1 MHEINS
7 RRLTHLIALAEEG
20 SFARAAERVHLSQ
33 PALSRSIQALE
44 DELGM
49 KLFDRA
55 ARGVAMTAAGRL
67 LVERAR
73 RVLFETRCLFRDV
86 DLLKSHELGEVRI
99 GLGPYPAV
107 VLLPDL
113 LVEFSRRFPKIKVS
127 IELGEGDALI
137 GKLRAEQIDFLVT
150 DRRVPPVTPDVTLQ
164 RLPRHDGAWFARP
177 GHPLLARGAVPLA
190 ALRDFPLVSVT
201 LPAFMKDALHRLLKY
216 RAHEQIPLQVECNDV
231 AVLKDVVAQ
240 TDAVLFATGSS
251 VRRDLEMRR
260 LARIPLTNPPKLSLE
275 FALVYLA
282 ERTPS
287 PAASSALA
295 LTEQIMAEANRA
307 AQHLLHADAPIQDLP

>member
-44 DELGM
+44 EELDM

-55 ARGVAMTAAGRL
+55 VRGVAMTAAGRL

-86 DLLKSHELGEVRI
+86 ELLKTHELGEVRI
-99 GLGPYPAV
+99 GLGPYAAV

-113 LVEFSRRFPKIKVS
+113 LVQFSQRFPKIKVS
-127 IELGEGDALI
+127 IELGEGDALLDQ
-137 GKLRAEQIDFLVT
+137 LRAEKIDFLVT
-150 DRRVPPVTPDVTLQ
+150 DRRVLPVTPDVALR
-164 RLPRHDGAWFARP
+164 RLPRQEGSWFVRP
-177 GHPLLARGAVPLA
+177 GHPLLLRGPVPLA
-190 ALRDFPLVSVT
+190 ELREFPLVSVT
-201 LPAFMKDALHRLLKY
+201 LPAFMKDAVHRLLKY
-216 RAHEQIPLQVECNDV
+216 RAHEQIPVQVECNDV
-231 AVLKDVVAQ
+231 AVLKEVVAH
-240 TDAVLFATGSS
+240 TDAVLFATGPS
-251 VRRDLEMRR
+251 VRRELEAQR
-260 LARIPLTNPPKLSLE
+260 LVPVALTHPPRLSLE

-287 PAASSALA
+287 PAASAALA
-295 LTEQIMAEANRA
+295 LAEQIMTDATHA
-307 AQHLLHADAPIQDLP
+307 AQELLRTR

>member
-20 SFARAAERVHLSQ
+20 SFARAAGRVHLSQ

-86 DLLKSHELGEVRI
+86 ELLKAHELGEVRI
-99 GLGPYPAV
+99 GLGPYAAV

-113 LVEFSRRFPKIKVS
+113 LIEFSRRFPKIKIS
-127 IELGEGDALI
+127 IELGEGDALMD
-137 GKLRAEQIDFLVT
+137 KLRAEQIDFVVT
-150 DRRVPPVTPDVTLQ
+150 DRRVPPVTPDVAMR
-164 RLPRHDGAWFARP
+164 RLPRHEGAWFARP
-177 GHPLLARGAVPLA
+177 GHPLMMRGPVPLA
-190 ALRDFPLVSVT
+190 ALREFPLVSVS
-201 LPAFMKDALHRLLKY
+201 LPPFMKDVLHRLFKY
-216 RAHEQIPLQVECNDV
+216 RAHEQIPVQVECNDL

-240 TDAVLFATGSS
+240 TDAVIFGTASAL
-251 VRRDLEMRR
+251 RRDLEARR
-260 LARIPLTNPPKLSLE
+260 LARIPLTNPPRLGLE

-295 LTEQIMAEANRA
+295 LAEQVMTDANHS
-307 AQHLLHADAPIQDLP
+307 AQGLLQADLQTRDFP

>member
-1 MHEINS
+1 MHEVNS
-7 RRLTHLIALAEEG
+7 RRLGHLIALAEEG

-44 DELGM
+44 EEVGM

-86 DLLKSHELGEVRI
+86 ELLKAHELGEVRI
-99 GLGPYPAV
+99 GLGPYAAV

-113 LVEFSRRFPKIKVS
+113 LVEFARRFPKIKVS
-127 IELGEGDALI
+127 IELGEGDGLLA
-137 GKLRAEQIDFLVT
+137 KLRGEQIDFLVT

-164 RLPRHDGAWFARP
+164 RLPRHEGGWFARP
-177 GHPLLARGAVPLA
+177 DHPLFARGTVQLA
-190 ALRDFPLVSVT
+190 ALREFPLVSVS

-216 RAHEQIPLQVECNDV
+216 RAHEQIPLQIECNDV
-231 AVLKDVVAQ
+231 AVLKDVAAQ
-240 TDAVLFATGSS
+240 TDAVLFSTASA

-260 LARIPLTNPPKLSLE
+260 LARIPLVNPPRLALE

-287 PAASSALA
+287 PAAYSALA
-295 LTEQIMAEANRA
+295 LAEQVMEDANRA
-307 AQHLLHADAPIQDLP
+307 AQGLLHSGAPTA